1 MINIEMSARTA
12 AAVLQVLSK
21 EQERYTTDGFCV
33 PERITDIR
41 GVMVS
46 ISEQIEAELK
56 NETTDT

>member
-1 MINIEMSARTA
+1 MSARTA

-41 GVMVS
+41 GIMVT
-46 ISEQIEAELK
+46 ISEQIEAELE
-56 NETTDT
+56 NETTDA